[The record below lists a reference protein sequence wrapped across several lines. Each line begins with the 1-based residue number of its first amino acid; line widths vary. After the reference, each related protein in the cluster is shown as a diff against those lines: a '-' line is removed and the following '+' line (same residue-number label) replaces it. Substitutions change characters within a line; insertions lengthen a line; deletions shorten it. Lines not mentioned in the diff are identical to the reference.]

1 MEWVLL
7 ETLEPRGHL
16 PQLKKFKFKLI
27 CKNGIIFT
35 RE

>member
-16 PQLKKFKFKLI
+16 PQLKKFELI